1 MELQYKMF
9 TEITKQKIK
18 SDFQKVLGLDIEKT
32 RLKRVLTRSSKN
44 NVIVVGEQGVGK
56 TAFINSYI
64 LDLLESNN
72 LTKVYKL
79 DNKSLFN
86 YILSDKSS
94 SAELENSISHIES
107 GIILIDDINEILL
120 LDKRNIFK
128 LSSILSDIAKNS
140 RVNIIATSTPA
151 IFRIYFEKDSMFNSY
166 FEVINISEPSAEIS
180 EKILEFITQHFLSLY
195 NISYTNEQSKLIVSL
210 SRRYLYTGKFFPSKA
225 IDLLDESLAK
235 AKIEGKKQLDIN
247 DVKQIISERTGIP
260 VSNITT
266 SDKDR
271 LLTLEKSLSEKVI
284 GQSNAVNLVA
294 KIIKRSRVGIK
305 DPKRPIG
312 SFLFIGPSGVGK
324 TELAKTIAE
333 EVFLD
338 DSSLIR
344 LDMSEYSEAHNVQ
357 RLIGAPPG
365 YVGYE
370 EGGQLTNPVWD
381 RPYSLVLLDEIEKA
395 HPRVFDIFL
404 QIIDEGRLTD
414 GQGRTVNFNN
424 TVIIATSNVG
434 VDEMIKRQSEVEKD
448 KFYNQVLVPTLLK
461 FFRPEFINR
470 FDELV
475 FFNTLGF
482 EDIKQVVQ
490 LRLKELSNR
499 LKDIGIKVSYRP
511 ETIEYITKMCNNPK
525 FGVRPVNRIIRE
537 KIENPIAEKI
547 LKSELV
553 TGQDILI

>member
-1 MELQYKMF
+1 MI
-9 TEITKQKIK
+9 TEISKQQIK
-18 SDFQKVLGLDIEKT
+18 NEFKKVLGLEIEKT

-64 LDLLESNN
+64 LDISNTS
-72 LTKVYKL
+72 TKVYTL
-79 DNKSLFN
+79 NNKALFS
-86 YILSDKSS
+86 YILNDR
-94 SAELENSISHIES
+94 SATTFENSLNQVKS
-107 GIILIDDINEILL
+107 GIILVDDIYGVLL
-120 LDKRNIFK
+120 LDKKNIYK
-128 LSSILSDIAKNS
+128 LSSMLAHIAKNPK
-140 RVNIIATSTPA
+140 VNVIITATPA
-151 IFRIYFEKDSMFNSY
+151 IFRIYFEKDVMFNSY
-166 FEVINISEPSAEIS
+166 FEALNLTEPSNETCEQILQFIS
-180 EKILEFITQHFLSLY
+180 PHLVRSY
-195 NISYTNEQSKLIVSL
+195 NINYSLEQCKHIVTL
-210 SRRYLYTGKFFPSKA
+210 AKRYLYMGKFFPSKA

-235 AKIEGKKQLDIN
+235 AKIENKKNLEIS

-271 LLTLEKSLSEKVI
+271 LLTLEKSLSDKVI
-284 GQSNAVNLVA
+284 GQENAVNLVA

-324 TELAKTIAE
+324 TELAKKIAE

-338 DSSLIR
+338 ESSLVR

-434 VDEMIKRQSEVEKD
+434 VDEILKKQKEVESSV
-448 KFYNQVLVPTLLK
+448 FYDQLLIPTLLK

-475 FFNTLGF
+475 FFNPLNSG
-482 EDIKQVVQ
+482 DIKKVVQ
-490 LRLKELSNR
+490 LRLQELSLR
-499 LKDIGIKVSYRP
+499 LSDIGIKVSYRP
-511 ETIEYITKMCNNPK
+511 ETVDYITKMCNNPK
-525 FGVRPVNRIIRE
+525 FGVRPINRIIRE
-537 KIENPIAEKI
+537 KVENPIAEKI
-547 LKSELV
+547 LKDEV
-553 TGQDILI
+553 KEGQSILI

>member
-1 MELQYKMF
+1 MINK
-9 TEITKQKIK
+9 ITNQTIK
-18 SDFQKVLGLDIEKT
+18 SQFDKVLGLKLESN
-32 RLKRVLTRSSKN
+32 RLKRVLTRNTKN
-44 NVIVVGEQGVGK
+44 NVIIVGEQGVGK
-56 TAFINSYI
+56 TAFINSFI
-64 LDLLESNN
+64 LDFIKKNKN
-72 LTKVYKL
+72 TNVYELNIKM
-79 DNKSLFN
+79 LFN
-86 YILSDKSS
+86 YILGDKASLYEYEKS
-94 SAELENSISHIES
+94 LNQVES
-107 GIILIDDINEILL
+107 GILIIDDIYSVLL
-120 LDKRNIFK
+120 LDKKNIYK
-128 LSSILSDIAKNS
+128 LSSTLSEISKNPKI
-140 RVNIIATSTPA
+140 NIIITSTPSVY
-151 IFRIYFEKDSMFNSY
+151 RMYFEKDSMFNSY
-166 FEVINISEPSAEIS
+166 FEPLYISEPTEKTNYEILQF
-180 EKILEFITQHFLSLY
+180 LEPKMSKLY
-195 NISYTNEQSKLIVSL
+195 KVSYTNEQCKIIVTL
-210 SRRYLYTGKFFPSKA
+210 AKRYLYTGKFFPGKA

-235 AKIEGKKQLDIN
+235 AKVEGKLSLNIN
-247 DVKQIISERTGIP
+247 DVKQVISERTGIP

-271 LLTLEKSLSEKVI
+271 LLTLENSLSEKII
-284 GQSNAVNLVA
+284 GQANAVNLVA

-324 TELAKTIAE
+324 TELAKKIAE
-333 EVFLD
+333 DVFLD
-338 DSSLIR
+338 ESSLIR

-434 VDEMIKRQSEVEKD
+434 VDEILAKPEID
-448 KFYNQVLVPTLLK
+448 NHKFYAQVLVPTLLK

-475 FFNTLGF
+475 FFNSLSF
-482 EDIKQVVQ
+482 EDIKKVVN
-490 LRLKELSNR
+490 LRLKELSLR
-499 LKDIGIKVSYRP
+499 LKDIGINVSYRP
-511 ETIEYITKMCNNPK
+511 ETIEYIAKMCNNPK
-525 FGVRPVNRIIRE
+525 FGVRPVNRLIRE
-537 KIENPIAEKI
+537 KVENPIAEKI
-547 LKSELV
+547 LKNEISN
-553 TGQDILI
+553 GQSILI

>member
-1 MELQYKMF
+1 M
-9 TEITKQKIK
+9 IDKI
-18 SDFQKVLGLDIEKT
+18 SNRTIRSQFEKVLGLNIESN
-32 RLKRVLTRSSKN
+32 RLKRVLTRNTKN
-44 NVIVVGEQGVGK
+44 NVIIVGEQGVGK
-56 TAFINSYI
+56 TAFIQSFV
-64 LDLLESNN
+64 LDLIKANRHKN
-72 LTKVYKL
+72 IYKL
-79 DNKSLFN
+79 NIKKFFD
-86 YILSDKSS
+86 YILSDRAYVHEYEKS
-94 SAELENSISHIES
+94 LNQVES
-107 GIILIDDINEILL
+107 GILIIDDIYSIFL
-120 LDKRNIFK
+120 LDKKNIYK
-128 LSSILSDIAKNS
+128 LSSTLSVIAQNPN
-140 RVNIIATSTPA
+140 VNIIITSTPS
-151 IFRIYFEKDSMFNSY
+151 IYRMYFEKDSMFNSY
-166 FEVINISEPSAEIS
+166 FEPLYISEPTEKTNY
-180 EKILEFITQHFLSLY
+180 KILQFLAPKLSKLY
-195 NISYTNEQSKLIVSL
+195 KVSYTNDQCKTIVTL
-210 SRRYLYTGKFFPSKA
+210 AKRYLYTGKFFPGKA

-235 AKIEGKKQLDIN
+235 AKVEGKALLNIN
-247 DVKQIISERTGIP
+247 DVKQVISERTGIP

-271 LLTLEKSLSEKVI
+271 LLTLENSLSKKVI
-284 GQSNAVNLVA
+284 GQEKAVNLVA

-324 TELAKTIAE
+324 TELAKKIAE
-333 EVFLD
+333 DVFLD
-338 DSSLIR
+338 ESSLIR

-370 EGGQLTNPVWD
+370 EGGQLTNPIWD

-434 VDEMIKRQSEVEKD
+434 VDEILSKTETDDR
-448 KFYNQVLVPTLLK
+448 KFYNHILVPTLLK
-461 FFRPEFINR
+461 YFRPEFINR

-475 FFNTLGF
+475 FFNSLSF
-482 EDIKQVVQ
+482 EDIKKVVE
-490 LRLKELSNR
+490 LRLKDLSLR
-499 LKDIGIKVSYRP
+499 LSDIGINVSYRP
-511 ETIEYITKMCNNPK
+511 ETVEYIAKMCNNPK

-547 LKSELV
+547 LKNEVSN
-553 TGQDILI
+553 GQSVLI

>member
-1 MELQYKMF
+1 MI
-9 TEITKQKIK
+9 TEISKQQIKNEFDKI
-18 SDFQKVLGLDIEKT
+18 LGLDIEKV
-32 RLKRVLTRSSKN
+32 RLKRVLTRNSKN

-64 LDLLESNN
+64 LDLANQN
-72 LTKVYKL
+72 DNTKIYKV
-79 DNKSLFN
+79 DNKALFN
-86 YILSDKSS
+86 YILNDKAT
-94 SAELENSISHIES
+94 AEFEHEFKQIES
-107 GIILIDDINEILL
+107 GIVLIDDIYGILQ
-120 LDKRNIFK
+120 LDKRNIYK
-128 LSSILSDIAKNS
+128 LSSIFSEIAKNTK
-140 RVNIIATSTPA
+140 VNIVITATPA
-151 IFRIYFEKDSMFNSY
+151 IFRIYFEKDVMFNSY
-166 FEVINISEPSAEIS
+166 FEVINITEPSNQACEQ
-180 EKILEFITQHFLSLY
+180 ILQFINPQYVKLY
-195 NISYTNEQSKLIVSL
+195 GVKYSFDQGKLIVAL
-210 SRRYLYTGKFFPSKA
+210 AKRYLYSGKFFPSKA

-235 AKIEGKKQLDIN
+235 AKIEGKTDLEIS

-260 VSNITT
+260 ISNITI
-266 SDKDR
+266 SDKER
-271 LLTLEKSLSEKVI
+271 LLTLEKSLSDKVI
-284 GQSNAVNLVA
+284 GQQNAVNLVA

-312 SFLFIGPSGVGK
+312 SFLFVGPSGVGK
-324 TELAKTIAE
+324 TELAKKIAE
-333 EVFLD
+333 DVFLD
-338 DSSLIR
+338 ESSLIR

-434 VDEMIKRQSEVEKD
+434 VDEILKKQKEVEPTL
-448 KFYNQVLVPTLLK
+448 FYDQVLVPTLLK

-475 FFNTLGF
+475 FFNTLTIQ
-482 EDIKQVVQ
+482 DIKKVVD
-490 LRLKELSNR
+490 LRLKELSAR
-499 LKDIGIKVSYRP
+499 LSDIGIQVSYRP
-511 ETIEYITKMCNNPK
+511 ETIEYISKMCNNQK
-525 FGVRPVNRIIRE
+525 FGVRPVNRLIRE

-547 LKSELV
+547 LKNEILE
-553 TGQDILI
+553 GQSILI